1 MGAPNVQGPSVNM
14 PGMSGPYLD
23 SSGNLHGPSM
33 GMPSISQ
40 GNISGGPSMNAR
52 SFGMSDL
59 AKLGGLVGGAS
70 DPEAGANT
78 PGPLSSAGAPINPQ
92 ALSGGM
98 GGATEMFRAPVS
110 PQPMSQQ
117 QPAAPMGPGE
127 FTRMMQA
134 PPAAS
139 APAVGVPVPQSQQ
152 AAPAPSLFSQPVA
165 APKAPAAPTAAPTAV
180 PEAAKKGIMGM
191 SPMVLIA
198 SVVVILLIAIL
209 IWVMLQSG
217 R

>member
-1 MGAPNVQGPSVNM
+1 
-14 PGMSGPYLD
+14 
-23 SSGNLHGPSM
+23 M
-33 GMPSISQ
+33 GMPSLNQ
-40 GNISGGPSMNAR
+40 GSISGGPSISAR

-59 AKLGGLVGGAS
+59 AKLGGLVGGGS
-70 DPEAGANT
+70 DPDAGPNT

-92 ALSGGM
+92 ASSVGM
-98 GGATEMFRAPVS
+98 GGATEMFRAPAT
-110 PQPMSQQ
+110 PQPMSQS

-139 APAVGVPVPQSQQ
+139 GPAVGVPVPQSQQ

-165 APKAPAAPTAAPTAV
+165 APKAPAAPAAPTAV
-180 PEAAKKGIMGM
+180 PEAAKKGILGM

-198 SVVVILLIAIL
+198 AVVVLILIAAL
-209 IWVMLQSG
+209 IYVMVTAG